1 MSEAEWLAATDP
13 TPMLGFLQGKASD
26 RKLRLWATACCR
38 RYWSQTLPQSSRD
51 AILKLEQSADGLA
64 TEPEL
69 AAAFRAHE
77 RTFGKH
83 THDGI
88 YYGIEAAVG
97 LDFGY
102 LLFGIA
108 PDDGSK
114 EPHGSAAILRDIFGK
129 PFRPVAV
136 VPAWLT
142 TDVVALAEGIYAER
156 DFFPMPILAD
166 ALQDAGCENED
177 ILNHC
182 LDANATHVRG
192 CWALDL
198 VLGKE

>member
-1 MSEAEWLAATDP
+1 MTECEWLSATDP
-13 TPMLGFLQGKASD
+13 TPMLVFLQGKATD

-38 RYWSQTLPQSSRD
+38 RYWSQILPQSSRD

-69 AAAFRAHE
+69 GAAFHAHE

-102 LLFGIA
+102 VLFGVA
-108 PDDGSK
+108 PDEGSK
-114 EPHGSAAILRDIFGK
+114 ELHGSAEILRDIFGNL
-129 PFRPVAV
+129 FRLVTAD
-136 VPAWLT
+136 PAWLT
-142 TDVVALAEGIYAER
+142 SDVVALATGIYADHAFDR
-156 DFFPMPILAD
+156 MPILAD
-166 ALQDAGCENED
+166 ALQDAGCESD
-177 ILNHC
+177 AILSHC
-182 LDANATHVRG
+182 QGDGPHVRG
-192 CWALDL
+192 CWLVDL
-198 VLGKE
+198 ILGKS